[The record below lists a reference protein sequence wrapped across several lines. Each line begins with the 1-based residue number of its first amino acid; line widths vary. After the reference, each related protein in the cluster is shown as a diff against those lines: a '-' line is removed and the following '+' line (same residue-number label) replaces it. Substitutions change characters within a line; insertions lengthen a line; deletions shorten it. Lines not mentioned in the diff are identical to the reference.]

1 LEGVVA
7 VCNVEEVSLVLVMLV
22 DAVAVD
28 LFDADI
34 GGGLVDLTE
43 RWIDCLLLLLAI
55 EAVEEEVA
63 VLQLVVLVDDDA
75 GVDLD
80 LESLFFILLSS
91 LSFFDLYCRVDL
103 DCLVVVVVV
112 ATISVD
118 GCLTIS
124 R

>member
-1 LEGVVA
+1 MA

-63 VLQLVVLVDDDA
+63 VLQLVVLVDNDA

-103 DCLVVVVVV
+103 DCLVVVVV

-118 GCLTIS
+118 GLVLLL
-124 R
+124 